1 MRTYNKILRASE
13 SPLFYD
19 KITKIKIK
27 ILLVEDNELLAKGL
41 IYSLEQKDYIVI
53 HTVDISET
61 LKIIEKERIDIAI
74 LDISLPDGNG
84 FDLYK
89 NYIKEKEISTIFLTA
104 KDEEDDIVKG
114 LELGAEDYITK
125 PFSTK
130 ELLARMNKII
140 LRKNKNTIIKIK
152 DISFDIDKM
161 VVYKENKPI
170 ELTSLE
176 LKILH
181 LLFMNIN
188 KVVTRNEIIDKIWE
202 WTGNDINDN
211 TVTVYLKRIR
221 EKIKKGRG
229 LSPSLFVCAGE
240 LYYQV
245 QHFRGTKR
253 SPYRTLVE

>member
-1 MRTYNKILRASE
+1 M
-13 SPLFYD
+13 
-19 KITKIKIK
+19 K

-41 IYSLEQKDYIVI
+41 IYSLEQKEYIVLHAVNI
-53 HTVDISET
+53 NET
-61 LKIIEKERIDIAI
+61 LKIIKKEQIDIAI

-89 NYIKEKEISTIFLTA
+89 NYIKEKEIQTIFLTA

-140 LRKNKNTIIKIK
+140 LRKTKNTIIKVK

-161 VVYKENKPI
+161 VVYQTDKKI

-221 EKIKKGRG
+221 KKIKTDIIITIKGIG
-229 LSPSLFVCAGE
+229 
-240 LYYQV
+240 
-245 QHFRGTKR
+245 
-253 SPYRTLVE
+253 YRIDKDEK